1 MTKYNKTRSQY
12 QNSRHNVG
20 QKVGFDFRGGKLL
33 RKSIS
38 NYFYTEE
45 KRSGILDQLSSI
57 LEYMVDTVKH
67 IRKQYI
73 ITIDK
78 NDIDFN

>member
-1 MTKYNKTRSQY
+1 MNKYNKTRSQY

-20 QKVGFDFRGGKLL
+20 QKVGYDYTGGNLL
-33 RKSIS
+33 RKSVS
-38 NYFYTEE
+38 KYFYTEE
-45 KRSGILDQLSSI
+45 KRSGILDQFSSI

-73 ITIDK
+73 ITVHK
-78 NDIDFN
+78 NSTDLN